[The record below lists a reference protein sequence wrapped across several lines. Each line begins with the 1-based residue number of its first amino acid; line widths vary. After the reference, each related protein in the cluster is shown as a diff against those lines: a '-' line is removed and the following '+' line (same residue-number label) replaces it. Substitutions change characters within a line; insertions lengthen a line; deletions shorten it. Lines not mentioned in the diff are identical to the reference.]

1 MKTETKGH
9 QGNHAAQ
16 RGQIHPR
23 LESEQ
28 IPTRHGCSGPD
39 WHPGNSLEIYLPT
52 HRSTSSQPRLPSCRN
67 RLTARLV
74 ESNVKFRRPRT
85 ISLFLQNTNNSIC

>member
-39 WHPGNSLEIYLPT
+39 WHPKEIHLKFICLPIGVQVASLV
-52 HRSTSSQPRLPSCRN
+52 SQLS
-67 RLTARLV
+67 
-74 ESNVKFRRPRT
+74 
-85 ISLFLQNTNNSIC
+85 